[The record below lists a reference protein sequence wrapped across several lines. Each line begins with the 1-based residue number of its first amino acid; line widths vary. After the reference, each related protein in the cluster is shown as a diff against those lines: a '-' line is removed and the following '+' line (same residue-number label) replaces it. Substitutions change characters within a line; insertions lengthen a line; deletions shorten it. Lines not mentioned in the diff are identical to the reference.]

1 MRICFVL
8 EHFYPYIGGAET
20 MFKEYT
26 TRLVELGCE
35 VKVATSNSGGVTGR
49 AVYDGVEVH
58 HFPWKGFFGHPIP
71 KPKDIHEFASWADII
86 HGATFPAAPVAL
98 RVARKFGKPCV
109 VTVYEVWGRKWFWI
123 EKNYLKASLYYAF
136 EQFVINRNY
145 SLCHVISHAT
155 ERDLRKYGKKDQP
168 VVTIYPG
175 LKSKLLGEMPT
186 VTQANKDQKTFLFY
200 GRPGKSKG
208 LFVLFEAIK
217 AVAGSLPA
225 EFNFVFILAN
235 NPLQDKTRLIRLVE
249 QHRLSHRVRILDPL
263 PEDELVA
270 AIQAA
275 YCVIVPS
282 ITEGFGYTAAE
293 SCGLGRPV
301 LASNGGSL
309 PEVVSG
315 QALFFEN
322 RNSADLAQKIRL
334 ASEGK
339 FEQIP
344 RKTFNWQESTQ
355 KLLGI
360 YEKLIRQHGKA
371 STEIITENP

>member
-1 MRICFVL
+1 
-8 EHFYPYIGGAET
+8 

-35 VKVATSNSGGVTGR
+35 VKVATSNSGGITGR
-49 AVYDGVEVH
+49 VVYDGVEVH
-58 HFPWKGFFGHPIP
+58 HFPWRGFFGHPIP
-71 KPKDIHEFASWADII
+71 NPKDVYEFASWADII

-98 RVARKFGKPCV
+98 QVARKFSKPCV

-123 EKNYLKASLYYAF
+123 EKNFLKAALFYAF
-136 EQFVINRNY
+136 EQFVINKNY

-155 ERDLRKYGKKDQP
+155 ERDLRRYGRKNQS

-175 LKSKLLGEMPT
+175 LKSKLLSEVVIVKEADKG
-186 VTQANKDQKTFLFY
+186 QKIFLFY

-217 AVAGSLPA
+217 AIATSLPA

-235 NPLQDKTRLIRLVE
+235 NPIKDKTKLIKLVE
-249 QHRLSHRVRILDPL
+249 QHHLTDRVRILDPL
-263 PEDELVA
+263 PEEELFA
-270 AIQAA
+270 AIQEA

-293 SCGLGRPV
+293 SCGLGKPV
-301 LASNGGSL
+301 LASDGGSL

-315 QALFFEN
+315 QALFFQN
-322 RNSADLAQKIRL
+322 RNSADLAQKILR

-344 RKTFNWQESTQ
+344 RKIFDWQESTQ

-360 YEKLIRQHGKA
+360 YENLIHQHGKA
-371 STEIITENP
+371 STQVITENT